1 MYVKKKVQREI
12 STDIIQEKINSAEK
26 IMSLTLRWDKEGA
39 FVKKEIFTDNFTNET
54 EIKTLV
60 NIIDSTL
67 DSIRAPMEACG
78 CMLNPIPYEDLR
90 TAMKMTPIL
99 EPTCEYLKMQDDMDY
114 EFSYTLSLADIF
126 NSKTFIVQT
135 TFEKDEIPAP
145 VVLYLL
151 VTYIKTTYSINTADK
166 IDDFIEMLQDI
177 DNQK

>member
-1 MYVKKKVQREI
+1 MNVKKDGLNEI
-12 STDIIQEKINSAEK
+12 SLDIIQEKINSAEK

-39 FVKKEIFTDNFTNET
+39 FVKKEIFTDDYTDET

-67 DSIRAPMEACG
+67 DSINAPMEASG
-78 CMLNPIPYEDLR
+78 CILNPIRYEDLR
-90 TAMKMTPIL
+90 VAMKMVPIL
-99 EPTCEYLKMQDDMDY
+99 ESSCEYLKLQDDIDY

-151 VTYIKTTYSINTADK
+151 VTYIKTTYSINTAEK

-177 DNQK
+177 DTKK